1 MKKNII
7 KAIISTIIIIFIS
20 VISVINVYAANS
32 QTFNSV
38 DALKAAGKGNGLS
51 EGKVKIGDKVNLK
64 ENVSAGR
71 TDYFCYEHGE
81 GEFKYGNYT
90 INDIIEINGNT
101 AKSYAKNKT
110 VDAPYENAIMS
121 YIFSGGNY
129 SKSHLI
135 SVDKQLYVTGRN
147 IAIWA
152 YQNIWQNKLGL
163 TNFFNRNWGNYSDV
177 DINNK
182 TKFKNKF
189 SGQIS
194 KEVDN
199 AWNLV
204 QDAKTYAGQSTPS
217 VKITGN
223 QNISVTKDNYYGPFK
238 VSYSGQQCKIKVINT
253 SDKDVTEKVGLYDKD
268 KKLIQAKK
276 IPNNEDFYIK
286 GNGIGTIKKVSVTA
300 TSFVYN
306 IKMYILKTGSLN
318 DKGLTGQ
325 AIVIIDDSGS
335 KNVTKSVEFNIVGS
349 LKINKKDA
357 DSKKGLT
364 NVGYRLY
371 ADSKGW
377 LQDKLDSNGTKIG
390 YAYTKYQNLATIY
403 KTGDKDTITINNLPY
418 DTYYLSEVTAPNG
431 YELSKQDGYKEESV
445 IKGYGEVNAGKY
457 EEKDKGESINIKRVV
472 VIDGNYEFNTKDVTI
487 GKGNFQLNKPSTEL
501 TVYNTKRGNITI
513 KKVDADSGT
522 GLRGAEYKLYKD
534 SGYNKGWVKVSGIK
548 YEFMS
553 KPNEASVFK
562 TENSDTITIENLPY
576 GTYYLSEVKAPEGYE
591 LSGQEG
597 YKKELQVGKE
607 TISFER
613 VALGSFVINK
623 ENNAIEVK
631 NKGKISIKGYVWIDH
646 KLNKDDIYNSLYDES
661 NSEKKVAGVT
671 VNLVNKSSNQA
682 VATTTTNE
690 NGEYVFEKVL
700 SSGQLK
706 DHYVEF
712 KYNGVKVNIDNVT
725 EDISKYI
732 PVAFNSTNANEITA
746 NGSRAMM
753 NSVAE
758 KDEDL
763 NGIATTYTGTDATK
777 ETTYGLGA
785 NGNLYS
791 KLISEDGSILDNIN
805 LGIKKIPETDYHI
818 EEDLVDVRISM
829 KRYEYTYTYGEK
841 GETGE
846 KRVAAPAVE
855 WQKEGTISGYTASVY
870 PSDIAYSMKHSND
883 KLKMYVRYRIDITNT
898 TNYDIDELYKEQ
910 KLKITNLTN
919 KYDTNRYT
927 LDDENWKLENNK
939 EGTAIIQE
947 KYKNDLYGNGLNK
960 NESKVA
966 YITFSVKD
974 AAILDILNHP
984 NGIIEKYPTTAEA
997 TGHHEYTR
1005 KDYSWKNDI
1014 EKEQTHITK
1023 NDTRNDD
1030 APYLIFKL
1038 GQERIVSGKVF
1049 EDKVVTT
1056 DGQKLGN
1063 GKYDDKEN
1071 VVQGVKVELLD
1082 VKNDEND
1089 KEITDITKLDV
1100 SDVYEIDENKEAKIS
1115 DAIVETDDKG
1125 EFTLKGIVPGKYYLR
1140 FTYGDG
1146 KQKIYNLETK
1156 KSVDLN
1162 SKDYKSTII
1171 TNDIAKKA
1179 LQGEKDDLWYKKL
1192 GELNS
1197 SVAIDNLST
1206 RIAANQDAKNEV
1218 KAGTAKFD
1226 ITLENTEDNKVDVK
1240 LNEDKSKTLST
1251 EDREG
1256 NKKTLTLLNDTF
1268 ETSNNFKGL
1277 NFGVIEQPKQSVE
1290 IEKLI
1295 TNVRLTNAQNN
1306 VIFNGNPETETMA
1319 GVTDLDGK
1327 ENQGSS
1333 YVRVEL
1339 PDESI
1344 YGSNMEITYQ
1354 VKVTNTSDLN
1364 YYNNNYYW
1372 YGEKDTNKEVLF
1384 KPTDVKDYLDNTLT
1398 YVEEKS
1404 DKDRIK
1410 IPEKESERVKEI
1422 TVDNTKF
1429 KAQVLNLEGWK
1440 VLYSNKNKEKSEN
1453 DTQDKVKVVA
1463 ERVLSNQDDD
1473 MEFISKAEITKGEN
1487 VNSKGENNDEFK
1499 TVRPA
1504 TDVHAEGDAKLTIT
1518 PPTGENRNILTI
1530 YIISSII
1537 SLVLLSITIVIIK
1550 KKTK

>member
-1 MKKNII
+1 MNRA
-7 KAIISTIIIIFIS
+7 KA
-20 VISVINVYAANS
+20 YA
-32 QTFNSV
+32 
-38 DALKAAGKGNGLS
+38 
-51 EGKVKIGDKVNLK
+51 K
-64 ENVSAGR
+64 ENKNKVPTLEFAKDSAPVLDNNRIGP
-71 TDYFCYEHGE
+71 FKINFE
-81 GEFKYGNYT
+81 GGSLYS
-90 INDIIEINGNT
+90 INAYDINGNKMNLT
-101 AKSYAKNKT
+101 NVEKDGVIQYKYPQNVQFEIDKKTTTNIKDIKSGKEFYIINNTGKVISEVGATCGKT
-110 VDAPYENAIMS
+110 VLKAQMWFLHCD
-121 YIFSGGNY
+121 
-129 SKSHLI
+129 
-135 SVDKQLYVTGRN
+135 T
-147 IAIWA
+147 
-152 YQNIWQNKLGL
+152 
-163 TNFFNRNWGNYSDV
+163 
-177 DINNK
+177 
-182 TKFKNKF
+182 
-189 SGQIS
+189 
-194 KEVDN
+194 
-199 AWNLV
+199 
-204 QDAKTYAGQSTPS
+204 AGQDLLLAETGTKWLQSSEKRVT
-217 VKITGN
+217 IT
-223 QNISVTKDNYYGPFK
+223 
-238 VSYSGQQCKIKVINT
+238 
-253 SDKDVTEKVGLYDKD
+253 
-268 KKLIQAKK
+268 
-276 IPNNEDFYIK
+276 
-286 GNGIGTIKKVSVTA
+286 
-300 TSFVYN
+300 
-306 IKMYILKTGSLN
+306 
-318 DKGLTGQ
+318 
-325 AIVIIDDSGS
+325 
-335 KNVTKSVEFNIVGS
+335 GS

-371 ADSKGW
+371 SEGKGW
-377 LQDKLDSNGTKIG
+377 LQDELDKDGKKTG
-390 YAYTKYQNLATIY
+390 RYAYTDYQNLATVY
-403 KTGDKDTITINNLPY
+403 RTGDSNTITINNLPLG
-418 DTYYLSEVTAPNG
+418 TYYLSEVEAPNG
-431 YELSKQDGYKEESV
+431 YELSEQAGYKKETV
-445 IKGYGEVNAGKY
+445 KNDK
-457 EEKDKGESINIKRVV
+457 EKDKTIERVV
-472 VIDGNYEFNTKDVTI
+472 VINGNYEFNTKDVTI
-487 GKGNFQLNKPSTEL
+487 GKGNFQLSKPTTEL
-501 TVYNTKRGNITI
+501 SVYNKANGKVTI
-513 KKVDADSGT
+513 KKVDADSKT
-522 GLRGAEYKLYKD
+522 GLKGAVFKLFRN
-534 SGYNKGWVKVSGIK
+534 SVGWVKKSGNG
-548 YEFMS
+548 YEYVGN
-553 KPNEASVFK
+553 PNDASEFEAK
-562 TENSDTITIENLPY
+562 DSDTITIENLPY

-591 LSGQEG
+591 LSGQAG
-597 YKKELQVGKE
+597 YSEQLKVDEKT
-607 TISFER
+607 TITFKR
-613 VALGSFVINK
+613 VALGSFEINK
-623 ENNAIEVK
+623 TNKEKTITVE

-1038 GQERIVSGKVF
+1038 GQERILSGKVF

-1197 SVAIDNLST
+1197 SVAIDNLNT

-1487 VNSKGENNDEFK
+1487 INSKGENTDEFK